1 MGKLTDALK
10 KAAEERISRIE
21 KLDSQDEVK
30 YQFIAKKTIESK
42 IDPRIVSF
50 YDSHAPVSE
59 QYRSLR
65 TNLQA
70 LNTSKPAKVIAI
82 TSSING
88 EGKTI
93 SAINLAITMA
103 KDLNQKSI
111 LLIDADLRRSR
122 ISKYLG
128 ITPELGLSDIITNGS
143 NIDDALLNIGIENL
157 TVLSAGKHPTNP
169 AELLGSQKFKN
180 LMNQVKAK
188 YDYIILDTPP
198 IIPVTDAGLIGA
210 QADGVIMVVQAS
222 RTQRGVVKHSE
233 GLLKQAQAKILG
245 YILTNV
251 QYHIP
256 GYIYR
261 YL

>member
-1 MGKLTDALK
+1 M
-10 KAAEERISRIE
+10 
-21 KLDSQDEVK
+21 
-30 YQFIAKKTIESK
+30 
-42 IDPRIVSF
+42 DPRIVSF

-122 ISKYLG
+122 ITKYLG